1 MKLNNKGFAI
11 SGILY
16 GVLILFLMIILT
28 LLKILVVRIDDLDNI
43 QSETIEEVEKVGC
56 ASNESIQDTLCNTTF
71 SYGESDSE
79 YNYITKVRGKYEIR
93 IIDNNNVCYAYL
105 PKNIVLVIKSN
116 KLAYL
121 VPGNDNSVDLN
132 NTSGATDLTNS
143 LSGSNCTD
151 KNNIT
156 SFDITRIY
164 SSVYSN

>member
-16 GVLILFLMIILT
+16 GVLILFLMIVLT

-43 QSETIEEVEKVGC
+43 QTETIEEVEKVGC
-56 ASNESIQDTLCNTTF
+56 AARDTIQDSLCSTTF
-71 SYGESDSE
+71 SYDGSVG
-79 YNYITKVRGKYEIR
+79 YFITKVRGKYEIR
-93 IIDNNNVCYAYL
+93 INGNNNNICYAYL
-105 PKNIVLVIKSN
+105 PKNIVLVKNGN
-116 KLAYL
+116 KLAYI
-121 VPGNDNSVDLN
+121 VPGSDNNVDINNTANAVDL
-132 NTSGATDLTNS
+132 TDS

-151 KNNIT
+151 KDNIT